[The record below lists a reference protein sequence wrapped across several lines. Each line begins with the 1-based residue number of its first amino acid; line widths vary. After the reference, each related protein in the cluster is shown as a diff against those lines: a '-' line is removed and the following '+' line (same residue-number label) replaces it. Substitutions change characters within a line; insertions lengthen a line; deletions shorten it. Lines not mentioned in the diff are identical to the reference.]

1 MSMKWHVAALLM
13 VAGAMAYAVVV
24 IAQEYGSSIA
34 ILVTGAV
41 AALVMIRLGQPT
53 SDSSD
58 PHG

>member
-1 MSMKWHVAALLM
+1 MKWHVAALILI
-13 VAGAMAYAVVV
+13 AGAVLYAIVAIADAYGPSV
-24 IAQEYGSSIA
+24 A

-41 AALVMIRLGQPT
+41 AALVMIRFGQPT